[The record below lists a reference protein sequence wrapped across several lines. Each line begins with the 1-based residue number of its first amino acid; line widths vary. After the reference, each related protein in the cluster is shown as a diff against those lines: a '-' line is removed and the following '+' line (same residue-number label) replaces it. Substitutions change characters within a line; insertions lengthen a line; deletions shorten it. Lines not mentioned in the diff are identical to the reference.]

1 MYQKP
6 AGCPENIRLQSIQ
19 VCPSFQVYNDK
30 CECLLGLKG
39 DVDLPS
45 NTVNPRTEDKGCACQ
60 TKHSRKDL
68 DANPTIRLVDDGS
81 GDGVGD
87 ETADRG
93 NEEDDACSEA
103 NLSHG
108 RDLGHERSDEGDVG
122 AGAETEEGS
131 KGNDSTLSL
140 AGDPK
145 GKDPDGCEIAD
156 KDKDVVLSNLVT
168 QDTRDDT
175 SKETG
180 RVEDGDKV
188 VDNAGLQTDL
198 KRLDWK
204 VVDRD
209 IHAKGEEEETENDKH
224 ELWLTERLHHL
235 SLAHV
240 LGVRGVQSLDGEV
253 GNDEQAENQEATGA
267 HGPAK
272 TNLLDHPANHDGEDN
287 TTDA

>member
-1 MYQKP
+1 M
-6 AGCPENIRLQSIQ
+6 
-19 VCPSFQVYNDK
+19 CPSSQVYNDK
-30 CECLLGLKG
+30 CECRLGLKG

-45 NTVNPRTEDKGCACQ
+45 NTVNPRTKDKGRASQ
-60 TKHSRKDL
+60 TKHSGKDL

-93 NEEDDACSEA
+93 NEEDDTSSET

-108 RDLGHERSDEGDVG
+108 RDLGHERSDERDIG
-122 AGAETEEGS
+122 AGAETEEGG

-145 GKDPDGCEIAD
+145 GKDPDGSQIAD
-156 KDKDVVLSNLVT
+156 KGKDVVLSNLVT
-168 QDTRDDT
+168 QDTRNDT

-198 KRLDWK
+198 QCLDWK

-209 IHAKGEEEETENDKH
+209 IHAKGEEEETEHDKH
-224 ELWLTERLHHL
+224 KLWLTERLDHL
-235 SLAHV
+235 SLAHG
-240 LGVRGVQSLDGEV
+240 LGVRGVQSPDGKV
-253 GNDEQAENQEATGA
+253 GNDEKAEDQEATGA

-272 TNLLDHPANHDGEDN
+272 ANLPDHPANHDGEDD
-287 TTDA
+287 TTYA